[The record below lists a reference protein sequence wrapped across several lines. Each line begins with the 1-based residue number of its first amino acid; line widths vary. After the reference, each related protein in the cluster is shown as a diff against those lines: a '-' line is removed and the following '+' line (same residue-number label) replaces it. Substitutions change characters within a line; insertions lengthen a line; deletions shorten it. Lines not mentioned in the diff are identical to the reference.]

1 VADKFKV
8 AQPWLTLLARLI
20 LGAVLL
26 VAGALKVPNLPK
38 SAMAV
43 RAYEMLPIPIANF
56 LGYTLPW
63 IEIGLGL
70 LLIVGVT
77 VKISGALGALTMLA
91 FIIAIAQAWAR
102 GLSIDCGCFGGGGTI
117 DPEDTKYLSEIIRDI
132 GLMGLGIFLYLYP
145 ISNRASSNFA
155 IPAAVSEADGYGIVL
170 NPTATPTIDI
180 WVDYQCPACRTFE
193 VLNGGYINEIIA
205 QKKAKVV
212 FHPLTFIG
220 AESIIA
226 ANAAAC
232 AADENKFVDM
242 NLALFQN
249 QGGSENSGRWQGDA
263 MLAIGESIGI
273 KSDTFKECVRE
284 GNYVKWTRN
293 VTDASASKNVNSTP
307 TIRING
313 KDLDRNTEYGDPV
326 KFKAALAAG
335 GVK

>member
-1 VADKFKV
+1 MADKFKV

-20 LGAVLL
+20 LGVVLL
-26 VAGALKVPNLPK
+26 VAGTLKVPNLPK

-145 ISNRASSNFA
+145 KGRFA
-155 IPAAVSEADGYGIVL
+155 IE
-170 NPTATPTIDI
+170 
-180 WVDYQCPACRTFE
+180 
-193 VLNGGYINEIIA
+193 
-205 QKKAKVV
+205 K
-212 FHPLTFIG
+212 
-220 AESIIA
+220 
-226 ANAAAC
+226 
-232 AADENKFVDM
+232 
-242 NLALFQN
+242 
-249 QGGSENSGRWQGDA
+249 
-263 MLAIGESIGI
+263 
-273 KSDTFKECVRE
+273 
-284 GNYVKWTRN
+284 
-293 VTDASASKNVNSTP
+293 
-307 TIRING
+307 
-313 KDLDRNTEYGDPV
+313 
-326 KFKAALAAG
+326 
-335 GVK
+335 

>member
-1 VADKFKV
+1 MVDKFNV

-145 ISNRASSNFA
+145 KGRFA
-155 IPAAVSEADGYGIVL
+155 ME
-170 NPTATPTIDI
+170 
-180 WVDYQCPACRTFE
+180 
-193 VLNGGYINEIIA
+193 
-205 QKKAKVV
+205 K
-212 FHPLTFIG
+212 
-220 AESIIA
+220 
-226 ANAAAC
+226 
-232 AADENKFVDM
+232 
-242 NLALFQN
+242 
-249 QGGSENSGRWQGDA
+249 
-263 MLAIGESIGI
+263 
-273 KSDTFKECVRE
+273 
-284 GNYVKWTRN
+284 
-293 VTDASASKNVNSTP
+293 
-307 TIRING
+307 
-313 KDLDRNTEYGDPV
+313 
-326 KFKAALAAG
+326 
-335 GVK
+335 